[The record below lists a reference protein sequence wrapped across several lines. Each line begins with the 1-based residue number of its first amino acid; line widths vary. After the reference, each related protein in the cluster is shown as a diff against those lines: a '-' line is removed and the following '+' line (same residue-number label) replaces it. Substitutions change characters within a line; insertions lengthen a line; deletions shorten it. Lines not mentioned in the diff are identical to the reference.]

1 MDLWCKLWATPSA
14 DIVLSLGHISR
25 RTSPGGVTMVETIV
39 VNLRYCYCC
48 HLIDWQQAGAHE
60 KGWNWFGA
68 SLLSFLAVFIGNIQ
82 KYSKISLI
90 YKPHLRNPVYA
101 PVADGNLLLRTS
113 SKADILNSPKLALKD
128 SPTGGATPLHSTP
141 PFRFLYETS
150 AGVITWRQHLFA
162 SSAATAP
169 PATLWQI
176 WQCCK
181 AKQKHAGSAKSKSN
195 KQANA
200 DAAATPL

>member
-68 SLLSFLAVFIGNIQ
+68 SLLSFLPVFIGNIQ

-90 YKPHLRNPVYA
+90 YKPLLRNPIYA
-101 PVADGNLLLRTS
+101 PVADGNLLLKQKQQSRHPQFPQTCF
-113 SKADILNSPKLALKD
+113 KGFPNRWRHP
-128 SPTGGATPLHSTP
+128 TPLHSP
-141 PFRFLYETS
+141 LPLSLWNFCRRNHMAPTS
-150 AGVITWRQHLFA
+150 VRQQR
-162 SSAATAP
+162 SNSAA
-169 PATLWQI
+169 
-176 WQCCK
+176 
-181 AKQKHAGSAKSKSN
+181 
-195 KQANA
+195 A
-200 DAAATPL
+200 DLMTDLAML

>member
-1 MDLWCKLWATPSA
+1 MQ
-14 DIVLSLGHISR
+14 IVGDTISWHCFITGPYITKNFAR
-25 RTSPGGVTMVETIV
+25 GVTMVETIV

-90 YKPHLRNPVYA
+90 YKPLLRNPVYA

-141 PFRFLYETS
+141 LPLSLWNFCRRNHMAPTS
-150 AGVITWRQHLFA
+150 VRQQR
-162 SSAATAP
+162 SNSAAGDLMTDLAM
-169 PATLWQI
+169 L
-176 WQCCK
+176 
-181 AKQKHAGSAKSKSN
+181 
-195 KQANA
+195 
-200 DAAATPL
+200 